1 MKEKTSGGMKRR
13 RQTQNAAVYIA
24 LILISLL
31 WMIPILWVVLTSF
44 RTEGGSFSSSFI
56 PQHFTI
62 ANYVNLW
69 KNDVFPFHQWFFNT
83 LGVAIASCIIST
95 FFTLSISYVLS
106 RMRFKFRKPYM
117 NIALILGMFPGF
129 MSMIAVYFVLKSVN
143 LTQSLLALVLMYSA
157 GAGIGFYIAKGFFDT
172 IPRSLDEAAKIDGAT
187 NAQVFRHIIMP
198 SSGPIVVYTAL
209 MAFIAPWGDFIFARI
224 IMGDNYSKW
233 TVAIGMY
240 QMIEKNNIYNYFTQ
254 FNAGC
259 VCVGIPIILL
269 FIFLQRFYVAGI
281 TGGAVKG

>member
-1 MKEKTSGGMKRR
+1 MKEKTSGSMKQR
-13 RQTQNAAVYIA
+13 RQMGNAAVYII
-24 LILISLL
+24 LILISIL
-31 WMIPILWVVLTSF
+31 WLIPILWVILTSF
-44 RTEGGSFSSSFI
+44 RAEGGSFSSSFI
-56 PQHFTI
+56 PHQFTI
-62 ANYVNLW
+62 SNYVNLW
-69 KNDVFPFHQWFFNT
+69 KNDVFPFRQWFFNT
-83 LGVAIASCIIST
+83 LWVAVASCIIST
-95 FFTLSISYVLS
+95 FFTLSIAYVLS

-157 GAGIGFYIAKGFFDT
+157 GAGLGFYISKGFFDT

-187 NAQVFRHIIMP
+187 NAQVFWHILMP
-198 SSGPIVVYTAL
+198 NSGPIIVYTAL
-209 MAFIAPWGDFIFARI
+209 MAFTAPWGDFIFARI

-233 TVAIGMY
+233 TVAIGLY
-240 QMIEKNNIYNYFTQ
+240 QMIEKNNIYDYFTQ

-269 FIFLQRFYVAGI
+269 FIFLQRYYVAGI